1 MASALRKV
9 QADRVDTE
17 TGALCVAQPGDLL
30 AVLRVLAQGDPSGA
44 LPASASHAE
53 RGTWA
58 HMMRTE
64 GMMVHVAE
72 ADGRVVGTATLL
84 VMPNLTYQCAP
95 TEFIGAVVPG
105 DRDEQVPDRDLQSHR
120 ADSARWRSVRV
131 TDGSEN
137 CAGRPDPSRCDAVG
151 QRRRARTAQERPGS
165 SRRFDEHQFRRLLR
179 HAAARRKRPFDR

>member
-17 TGALCVAQPGDLL
+17 TGAVCVAQPGDLL

-64 GMMVHVAE
+64 GMMVYVAE
-72 ADGRVVGTATLL
+72 VDGRVVGTATLL

-95 TEFIGAVVPG
+95 TVFIGAVV
-105 DRDEQVPDRDLQSHR
+105 VATSHR
-120 ADSARWRSVRV
+120 RHGIASAMIRRILTDTRSSGCNKVQLLWHKRHASDGADGLYTALGFEPEAQGFRLCHQQVSGAVRSARA
-131 TDGSEN
+131 T
-137 CAGRPDPSRCDAVG
+137 
-151 QRRRARTAQERPGS
+151 
-165 SRRFDEHQFRRLLR
+165 
-179 HAAARRKRPFDR
+179 